1 MIKKSVTR
9 IVDRLMKTTF
19 KSDGYLN
26 LTVVEKNTNTLK
38 MLPISVSIYALTEY
52 LSRIKAEQ
60 SKTILE
66 IESAVTVPPA
76 DLKKI
81 VGALKT
87 DYKISAVKTTLNPI
101 LLGGLKIKIGDNVF
115 DDSVG
120 RKILQL
126 GEEISQNG

>member
-1 MIKKSVTR
+1 MIKKSVIR
-9 IVDRLMKTTF
+9 MIDRLMKTTF

-26 LTVVEKNTNTLK
+26 SLAVEKNAKALK
-38 MLPISVSIYALTEY
+38 ILPVSVSIYALTEY
-52 LSRIKAEQ
+52 LRRIRMEQ
-60 SKTILE
+60 DKTVLE

-81 VGALKT
+81 VGAFKA

-101 LLGGLKIKIGDNVF
+101 LLGGLKIKIGDNEF
-115 DDSVG
+115 DDSVS

-126 GEEISQNG
+126 GEEISQSD